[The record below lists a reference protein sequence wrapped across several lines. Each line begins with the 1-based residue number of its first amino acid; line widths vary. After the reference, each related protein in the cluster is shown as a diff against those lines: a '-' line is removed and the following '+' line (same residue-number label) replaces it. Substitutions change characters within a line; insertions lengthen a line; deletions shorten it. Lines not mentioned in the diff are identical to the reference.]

1 MFQIYVS
8 QLSLMSHSSVI
19 QRLLSANDN
28 AVVQKGESIIFGL
41 QTGNGG
47 HDGAVESGGGI
58 RVTSVQTKGGK
69 HFGVEEP
76 PFIDF
81 VKPAFAFSGRKKEPV
96 LSRDVLIAVW
106 RGATSTSATGFVFVP
121 IKDDLAVA
129 LINDFDAIDSNDGAR

>member
-1 MFQIYVS
+1 LIFQIYVS

-41 QTGNGG
+41 LTGSHGVG
-47 HDGAVESGGGI
+47 PESSGI

-96 LSRDVLIAVW
+96 LARDVLIAVW
-106 RGATSTSATGFVFVP
+106 RGATSTTATGFVFVP
-121 IKDDLAVA
+121 IKDESNVA
-129 LINDFDAIDSNDGAR
+129 MIPDFDAIDSNDGGR

>member
-41 QTGNGG
+41 LTGSHGVG
-47 HDGAVESGGGI
+47 PESSGI

-96 LSRDVLIAVW
+96 W
-106 RGATSTSATGFVFVP
+106 RGATSTTATGFVFVP
-121 IKDDLAVA
+121 IKDESNVA
-129 LINDFDAIDSNDGAR
+129 MIPDFDAIDSNDGGR